1 MPAVQYHGPGEREI
15 TLAAAANSGD
25 ILLAA
30 DGKACVITANQ
41 RTANGDVVRAVCEG
55 VFAVTAI
62 NSDTFSAGALVYLT
76 ESTQVA
82 ATTSGAGK
90 ILIGPAAYAKTS
102 GPTVVYVD
110 LNGTRTSVDDH
121 S

>member
-1 MPAVQYHGPGEREI
+1 MAAVQYHPASEREG
-15 TLAAAANSGD
+15 TASAALSSGD
-25 ILLAA
+25 ILLST
-30 DGKACVITANQ
+30 DGKACVITAL
-41 RTANGDVVRAVCEG
+41 AGVDNGQKWRGVCEG
-55 VFAVTAI
+55 VFDVTAES
-62 NSDTFSAGALVYLT
+62 SDTFSAGALVYLT

-102 GPTVVYVD
+102 GQLVVKVD

>member
-1 MPAVQYHGPGEREI
+1 MAAVQYHGPGEREI
-15 TLAAAANSGD
+15 TLSANQSSGD
-25 ILLAA
+25 IILAA

-41 RTANGDVVRAVCEG
+41 RTASGDVVRAVCEG
-55 VFAVTAI
+55 VFAIDAQS
-62 NSDTFSAGALVYLT
+62 SDTWSAGALVYIT

-82 ATTSGAGK
+82 ATTSGSGK
-90 ILIGPAAYAKTS
+90 ILVGPAAYAKTS
-102 GPTVVYVD
+102 GQTVVYVD